1 MRNFLFYAVL
11 LTTVWSRPLTTMAGS
26 ALPMAKEF
34 TSDIMQR
41 KNLAYVTHGG
51 PSQTLDLYTPQKA
64 KQVPLIVWIHGGAF
78 LFGSK
83 EGFPVEPVPLHF
95 LLEGYAVASINYR
108 LSLEAVFPAQLEDC
122 KAAIRWL
129 RAHADEFGVD
139 PNRIGVWGASAGGNL
154 AALLGT
160 TGEVRDFEVGENLD
174 YSSRVQAVC
183 DFYGPTDFLQMD
195 TKRLPDGQIH
205 DAPDSPESKL
215 VGGPIQDNPDK
226 VRRVNPIT
234 YVNKNAPPFL
244 IVHGALDR
252 LVPFNQSQLLVAA
265 LEAAGTSVK
274 VSSRRGRRTRPIF
287 RLGWR
292 LRTLRRSGGCADS
305 EGILRHPFSTKMIKA
320 VYIDSF

>member
-51 PSQTLDLYTPQKA
+51 PSQTLDLDTPQKA

-195 TKRLPDGQIH
+195 T
-205 DAPDSPESKL
+205 
-215 VGGPIQDNPDK
+215 
-226 VRRVNPIT
+226 
-234 YVNKNAPPFL
+234 
-244 IVHGALDR
+244 
-252 LVPFNQSQLLVAA
+252 
-265 LEAAGTSVK
+265 
-274 VSSRRGRRTRPIF
+274 
-287 RLGWR
+287 
-292 LRTLRRSGGCADS
+292 
-305 EGILRHPFSTKMIKA
+305 
-320 VYIDSF
+320 